1 MKTKKLICAIL
12 SAGLLSACAS
22 GSSLSDS
29 AVSIEPPAPGMT
41 RITVYRDSIF
51 GAAIQPAVR
60 VNGTE
65 TGRCQ
70 PNGVFYVDVPDGT
83 HEVIAQG
90 ETTSRVVID
99 TDLYDQAYI
108 KCSIGMGIIGGR
120 PQLVPVDAATGGR
133 DVQDLVFTGNY
144 TVN

>member
-51 GAAIQPAVR
+51 GAAIQPAV
-60 VNGTE
+60 
-65 TGRCQ
+65 

>member
-29 AVSIEPPAPGMT
+29 AVAIEPPAPGMT

-51 GAAIQPAVR
+51 GAAVQPAVR
-60 VNGTE
+60 INGTT

-70 PNGVFYVDVPDGT
+70 PNGVFHVDVPDGT
-83 HEVIAQG
+83 HEVTAQD

-99 TDLYDQAYI
+99 TDLYNEAYI
-108 KCSIGMGIIGGR
+108 KCSIGFGIIAPR
-120 PQLVPVDAATGGR
+120 PQLVPVDAATGGQA
-133 DVQDLVFTGNY
+133 VQDLAFTGSY